1 MTVGRLARGR
11 GAGSDGHARRR
22 VNPREGRAV
31 GPPGAGTW
39 LRGASYWAW
48 CSRCLGAAGALSMA
62 CSNPVAPPGASAAP
76 TPSDANRAQPADTL
90 TLAYD
95 PPPPPQPAGS
105 QPTSCTPT
113 HPLTLHFYDV
123 AQALAVLVDLPDG
136 RHILVDTGDAPGRR
150 GCGDTCDA
158 ADRHLL
164 ARLATDLHGAPI
176 DLLWITHQHSDH
188 IGGAPNVLT
197 AFKVGTY
204 VDNGRDARE
213 PEVRR
218 AHEAAASRG
227 TIVEVVTPGRATVPL
242 SNSPDTT
249 LTAIVP
255 ATWPSSCAHNPNRCE
270 RSPGGGEVP
279 EGRANPLAWTEEN
292 NCSIGLR
299 IDVCRSSVLFTGDAE
314 HEEEARWGA
323 LGEVTLLQVG
333 HHGSDTSTTPGL
345 LAKLRPTYA
354 VVSAGHP
361 GEGMNRCERS

>member
-1 MTVGRLARGR
+1 MRKP
-11 GAGSDGHARRR
+11 SSC
-22 VNPREGRAV
+22 EAV
-31 GPPGAGTW
+31 AV
-39 LRGASYWAW
+39 
-48 CSRCLGAAGALSMA
+48 AAALTLA
-62 CSNPVAPPGASAAP
+62 CSNPAAPSGQSRTLPSPDAIPAAPVAPITVLEPSPQP
-76 TPSDANRAQPADTL
+76 TPCAA
-90 TLAYD
+90 
-95 PPPPPQPAGS
+95 
-105 QPTSCTPT
+105 T

-150 GCGDTCDA
+150 GCGDSCDA
-158 ADRHLL
+158 ADRRLL

-204 VDNGRDARE
+204 VDNGRDAHE

-227 TIVEVVTPGRATVPL
+227 TLVEVVTPGRATVPIP
-242 SNSPDTT
+242 NSPDTT
-249 LTAIVP
+249 LTAVVP
-255 ATWPSSCAHNPNRCE
+255 ATWPSSCAHNPN
-270 RSPGGGEVP
+270 
-279 EGRANPLAWTEEN
+279 
-292 NCSIGLR
+292 NCSIALR

-314 HEEEARWGA
+314 HEEEARWGP
-323 LGEVTLLQVG
+323 LGQVTLLQVG

-354 VVSAGHP
+354 VLSAGRP
-361 GEGMNRCERS
+361 GEGMNAEYCLPRALIAKRLTSLLGGPGSKTLRAFDGDRCAGSGAADWVDVLVSDRLWATERDGDVVLSTTGDATFAREP